1 MVVSRRLQNAE
12 ALKVACELEAK
23 IETPLDS
30 VAWLHFKRALTLEYS

>member
-1 MVVSRRLQNAE
+1 
-12 ALKVACELEAK
+12 LETK